1 MKRFNR
7 IAQIV
12 IRNISSLLVTAGWG
26 ISLRPSHAG
35 RGISTRP
42 LLAGRGIS
50 PRPLLAG
57 RGISP
62 RPFLLLLLLLSCSFI
77 SSDSTFTINEP
88 ATNFT
93 TDNLGNAYLINGPTI
108 RKFDSH
114 GIFQKEFSN
123 KNFGAV
129 SSVDATNALR
139 IVLFYRDF
147 NRVIFLD
154 NTMSQNGDPV
164 QLEALGFPLATLA
177 AYSHD
182 NGLWI
187 YDQQNFEL
195 IRFNRSL
202 QIEQRT
208 GNLSQVLGIDSLQP
222 DFILEKD
229 NRLFLHN
236 PSTGIMIFDIFGTY
250 SKTIPVK
257 DLKNFQV
264 EDDNIIWFAK
274 EMNYVNIR
282 TLETGLRPHSE
293 AGAIDQQFRNP
304 ELINVRKEMNSY
316 YFFDSKKLV
325 ILQ

>member
-1 MKRFNR
+1 MSISKQSVPASLVGR
-7 IAQIV
+7 V
-12 IRNISSLLVTAGWG
+12 IPPRSV
-26 ISLRPSHAG
+26 G
-35 RGISTRP
+35 RVIT
-42 LLAGRGIS
+42 
-50 PRPLLAG
+50 PRPVIL
-57 RGISP
+57 
-62 RPFLLLLLLLSCSFI
+62 FLFILLSCSFI
-77 SSDSTFTINEP
+77 QTGTSYTINEA

-129 SSVDATNALR
+129 SSADATNALR

-147 NRVIFLD
+147 NRVVFLD

-177 AYSHD
+177 ASSHD

-195 IRFNRSL
+195 VRFNRSL

-236 PSTGIMIFDIFGTY
+236 PTTGIMIFDIFGTY

-257 DLKNFQV
+257 GIKTFQV

-274 EMNYVNIR
+274 EMNYINIR

-293 AGAIDQQFRNP
+293 TGTIDEQFHNA
-304 ELINVRKEMNSY
+304 ELLNVRKEMNAY
-316 YFFDSKKLV
+316 YFFDLKKLV
-325 ILQ
+325 IVQ